1 VLGGL
6 GGPAVRRAA
15 AAMAAVVAVG
25 AGLLGGAEHLR
36 VVGELRATRAEV
48 DAVTGERGAAGATS
62 VVATGEHLALRA
74 GTVEADTQR
83 LGRAAALD
91 RTGTVLADRTAE
103 RDAARTDLGHRTEE
117 LATDRGSLQAVRLQ
131 GLAWGSLIAD
141 LRGCL
146 AGVGHAVDGLG
157 RRDRGQALD
166 GLRLVSGTC
175 ARADAAL
182 TPDEPGVA
190 AFPYD
195 FADPFVLWTPSGWY
209 GYSTNGG
216 GGHVQLIHS
225 PDLRRWEWLGEALP
239 ALPAW
244 ADRNRT
250 WAPTVLPRPGGYVL
264 YYAVRHRDS
273 GHQCISVA
281 TSTRPGGPFVDTST
295 APFVCQHELGG
306 SIDPSPVLDALG
318 RPYLL
323 WKSEDETV
331 GGRAG
336 LWSAPLT
343 DDGRGLAGFPVRL
356 LTAERRWEGR
366 TVEGPSMARVG
377 TGFSLFY
384 SGSSWNSSEYGIGHA
399 SCATPVGPCQR
410 TSDGPVVSAVGRA
423 TGTGGP
429 EPLWVDGRLHLAF
442 HAWTAPDVGYSNR
455 RKLHIRAVA
464 FDPFGR
470 PSILP

>member
-1 VLGGL
+1 M
-6 GGPAVRRAA
+6 RRAA
-15 AAMAAVVAVG
+15 GALAVLVAVG
-25 AGLLGGAEHLR
+25 AVVVAGNEHLR
-36 VVGELRATRAEV
+36 VVRDLRATRAEV
-48 DAVTGERGAAGATS
+48 DAVVEGRGTLGATS
-62 VVATGEHLALRA
+62 MAAAGEHLALRA
-74 GTVEADTQR
+74 ETVEADTRR
-83 LGRAAALD
+83 LGRAADAD

-103 RDAARTDLGHRTEE
+103 RDAVQVDLDGRTAE
-117 LATDRGSLQAVRLQ
+117 LETSRASLETVRLQ
-131 GLAWGSLIAD
+131 ALAWGSLIGD
-141 LRGCL
+141 LRNCL
-146 AGVGHAVDGLG
+146 AGVRHAVDGLG

-166 GLRLVSGTC
+166 GLRMVSGTC

-182 TPDEPGVA
+182 EPGQPGVA

-195 FADPFVLWTPSGWY
+195 FADPFVLATPSGWY

-216 GGHVQLIHS
+216 GGHIQLIRS
-225 PDLRRWEWLGEALP
+225 RDLRRWEWLGEALP

-250 WAPTVLPRPGGYVL
+250 WAPAVLPRQSGYVL

-281 TSTRPGGPFVDTST
+281 TSPAPGGPFVDTSA
-295 APFVCQHELGG
+295 APFLCQHELGG
-306 SIDPSPVLDALG
+306 SIDPSPVLDASG
-318 RPYLL
+318 RPYLV

-356 LTAERRWEGR
+356 LTAGWGWEGR
-366 TVEGPSMARVG
+366 TVEGPSMVRGGA
-377 TGFSLFY
+377 GFSLFY
-384 SGSSWNSSEYGIGHA
+384 SGNSWNSGDYGIGHA
-399 SCATPVGPCQR
+399 TCFGPLGPCRR
-410 TSDGPVVSAVGRA
+410 TSDGPVLTALGRA

-429 EPLWVDGRLHLAF
+429 EAFQVDGRLHLAF
-442 HAWTAPDVGYSNR
+442 HAWTAPDVGYPNR
-455 RKLHIRAVA
+455 RKLHLRAVQ

-470 PSILP
+470 PLVIP